1 MKMFVNKDKITY
13 EQWLE
18 GKGLLG
24 FFLRNV
30 EGNEPWVLR
39 HFNGSIDL
47 NQTSLDERL
56 NEELGKLSTFFSS
69 EENQYELRQSAESLG
84 DSRDRGYNSLSVGVL
99 TILLGI
105 ATVSY
110 LKSRTRKGKLKQSN
124 LNQKST

>member
-69 EENQYELRQSAESLG
+69 EENQDKLRQSAGYLG
-84 DSRDRGYNSLSVGVL
+84 DSRDRQYNSLSVGVL

-105 ATVSY
+105 ATVPY
-110 LKSRTRKGKLKQSN
+110 LKNRTRKRELKQ
-124 LNQKST
+124 KAI